1 MNLNPWLEIPS
12 SDYENHMS
20 ASNVGQLQV
29 LNKIIKD
36 VLDEFNP
43 KSICILGCTTGN
55 GFEHLINRDINEI
68 VGIDINKNYLEEC
81 YKRFHHFLPQL
92 KLICADLNDID
103 LHSNKFDLI
112 HAALIFEYVHVKK
125 VLNKIKKWLKHQGIL
140 CAVFQLPSEN
150 AAPVSE
156 TPYVS
161 LKSLSS
167 IMTLFDKAEIERM
180 IKEKFLLINS
190 YNVNLP
196 QNKKFFVVYCKKK
209 NECVDE
215 ID

>member
-1 MNLNPWLEIPS
+1 MNLNPWLEIPA

-20 ASNVGQLQV
+20 APNVGQLQM
-29 LNKIIKD
+29 LNKIFED

-55 GFEHLINRDINEI
+55 GFEHLINRNINEI
-68 VGIDINKNYLEEC
+68 IGIDINKNYLEEC
-81 YKRFHHFLPQL
+81 YNRFHNSLPQL
-92 KLICADLNDID
+92 KLICADLNEID

-112 HAALIFEYVHVKK
+112 HAALIFEYVDVKK

-150 AAPVSE
+150 ATPVSE

-167 IMTLFDKAEIERM
+167 IMTLFDKAEIEKM

-196 QNKKFFVVYCKKK
+196 QNKKFFVVYCRKK
-209 NECVDE
+209 NE
-215 ID
+215 